1 MNATTAGSINPM
13 FVWAMASMAGVLAM
27 AALVMLGD
35 RRVMQALFAV
45 AVIFLALGLPLSIL
59 FPNPLPGP
67 QRPRSPGWDMGAP
80 TPRAAAPKTVA
91 TSPAASVTVQP
102 AATIASQGATAPG
115 ASPVAAGP
123 GTRPSGLDAPRAGGA
138 DDLARIKGA
147 GQNWKSCAILLG
159 FSILTRSRSGPP
171 MKSPRSI
178 RTLQGSSAGSCAMT
192 GPH

>member
-1 MNATTAGSINPM
+1 MNTTSAGWINLLL
-13 FVWAMASMAGVLAM
+13 VWAMASMAGVLAM

-91 TSPAASVTVQP
+91 AAVTVQP
-102 AATIASQGATAPG
+102 AATIASQGATASG
-115 ASPVAAGP
+115 ASPVAAGL
-123 GTRPSGLDAPRAGGA
+123 GMRPSGLDAPRAGGA

-147 GQNWKSCAILLG
+147 GKNWKNCAIPSG
-159 FSILTRSRSGPP
+159 FTISTRSRSGPP

-178 RTLQGSSAGSCAMT
+178 RTLQGSSAVSCAIT

>member
-91 TSPAASVTVQP
+91 AAVTVQP

-123 GTRPSGLDAPRAGGA
+123 GTRPSGLDALRAGGA